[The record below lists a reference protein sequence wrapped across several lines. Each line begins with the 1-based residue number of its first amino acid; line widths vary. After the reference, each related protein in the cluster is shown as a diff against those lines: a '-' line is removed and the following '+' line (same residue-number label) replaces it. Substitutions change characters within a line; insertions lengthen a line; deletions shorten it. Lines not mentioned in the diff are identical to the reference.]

1 MFKTRKK
8 LDFLIDVISQLP
20 EIANRPSGN
29 YKDFTSRIGYALQLG
44 LKEKEI
50 FFFGLM
56 QWIAII
62 IACLLWVQILF
73 WIPQPVWESMN
84 ACEARGEEDCSAGI
98 TIPLMIWGWVCIL
111 LAAFPVGILSS
122 AMGTA
127 HFLHKS
133 GQESTVL
140 KCLHVAFSNAWIT
153 WSFHYV
159 DGLITVRQIISR
171 FPSKN
176 DHRTPAQIAAE
187 EAAYY
192 AWKVGSAGMLPNI
205 VLGNGLVLSAKNS
218 LKFLKANVGEILK
231 LRMAYSAIC
240 WVLGI
245 LACIGGGILL
255 AFMGDALYT
264 TAGVHSS
271 GEIYLFFIIPVGI
284 ALSVVMVILRP
295 IYILSLCDMYS
306 EYLYKNNAEV
316 PLPSDPSNGKKAAV
330 IFLLLSLAILGVS
343 LLRDEISLTK
353 MLSREYENNPDNFS
367 DSLLETRKGT
377 SIKIGTLKEVK
388 LLEGI

>member
-1 MFKTRKK
+1 LFKTQKK
-8 LDFLIDVISQLP
+8 LAFFVDEISELP
-20 EIANRPSGN
+20 GITNRSGGN
-29 YKDFTSRIGYALQLG
+29 YQDFTSRIGYALQLG

-56 QWIAII
+56 QWVAIM
-62 IACLLWVQILF
+62 IACLLWVQMLF
-73 WIPQPVWESMN
+73 WIPQPVWESIN
-84 ACEARGEEDCSAGI
+84 ACDARGEEDCSAGI
-98 TIPLMIWGWVCIL
+98 TISLMIWGWVCIL

-127 HFLHKS
+127 HFLYKS

-153 WSFHYV
+153 WSFHYA

-171 FPSKN
+171 FPGNN
-176 DHRTPAQIAAE
+176 DHRSPAQIAAE

-205 VLGNGLVLSAKNS
+205 ILGNGLVLSAKNS
-218 LKFLKANVGEILK
+218 LKFLKANLVEILK

-245 LACIGGGILL
+245 LAFVGGGILV
-255 AFMGDALYT
+255 AFTGDAISST
-264 TAGVHSS
+264 TGVHTT
-271 GEIYLFFIIPVGI
+271 GEFYLFFIIPLGI
-284 ALSVVMVILRP
+284 ALSVVMLILRP

-306 EYLYKNNAEV
+306 EYLHKNNLEV
-316 PLPSDPSNGKKAAV
+316 PLPSDPSKGKKAAV

-343 LLRDEISLTK
+343 LLRDEISLTEI
-353 MLSREYENNPDNFS
+353 LSREYENNPDDLFE
-367 DSLLETRKGT
+367 SLLETREGA
-377 SIKIGTLKEVK
+377 SIEIAIPRGVKPLEV
-388 LLEGI
+388 I

>member
-1 MFKTRKK
+1 M
-8 LDFLIDVISQLP
+8 
-20 EIANRPSGN
+20 
-29 YKDFTSRIGYALQLG
+29 
-44 LKEKEI
+44 
-50 FFFGLM
+50 
-56 QWIAII
+56 
-62 IACLLWVQILF
+62 
-73 WIPQPVWESMN
+73 
-84 ACEARGEEDCSAGI
+84 
-98 TIPLMIWGWVCIL
+98 
-111 LAAFPVGILSS
+111 
-122 AMGTA
+122 
-127 HFLHKS
+127 
-133 GQESTVL
+133 
-140 KCLHVAFSNAWIT
+140 
-153 WSFHYV
+153 

>member
-1 MFKTRKK
+1 MV
-8 LDFLIDVISQLP
+8 DEISQLA
-20 EIANRPSGN
+20 EIVNRSGGN

-50 FFFGLM
+50 FFFGVM
-56 QWIAII
+56 QWVAII

-84 ACEARGEEDCSAGI
+84 ACDARGEEDCSAAI
-98 TIPLMIWGWVCIL
+98 TMPLMIWGWVCIL

-171 FPSKN
+171 FPSDN
-176 DHRTPAQIAAE
+176 DHRTPAQVAAE

-218 LKFLKANVGEILK
+218 LKFLKANVGGDSKIKNGL
-231 LRMAYSAIC
+231 LCHMLGSRNFSLHRWRDFSCLHGRCYIHDDGSAFI
-240 WVLGI
+240 WRSLSI
-245 LACIGGGILL
+245 
-255 AFMGDALYT
+255 FH
-264 TAGVHSS
+264 HSS
-271 GEIYLFFIIPVGI
+271 WHCIVCSNGNSQ
-284 ALSVVMVILRP
+284 AN
-295 IYILSLCDMYS
+295 IYI
-306 EYLYKNNAEV
+306 
-316 PLPSDPSNGKKAAV
+316 
-330 IFLLLSLAILGVS
+330 IFV
-343 LLRDEISLTK
+343 
-353 MLSREYENNPDNFS
+353 
-367 DSLLETRKGT
+367 
-377 SIKIGTLKEVK
+377 
-388 LLEGI
+388 